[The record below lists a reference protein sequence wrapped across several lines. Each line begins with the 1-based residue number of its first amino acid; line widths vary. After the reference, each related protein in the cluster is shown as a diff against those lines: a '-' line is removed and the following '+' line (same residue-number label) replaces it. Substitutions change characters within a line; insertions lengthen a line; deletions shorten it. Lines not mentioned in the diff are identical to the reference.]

1 MQIKASREDNIAVLL
16 RRHDNDNDIIG
27 DLVPWSPLTIRAF
40 TTLQTDLEKLISDE
54 ETWLSDLI
62 KIMTITKTMTQTR
75 TITNTFR
82 EWSIETC
89 DNTSISGNVYFGLK
103 PVLEKLEN
111 ILRFSFHFCFYFH
124 FWEELFLSSGC
135 WCTSATTAQL
145 FIELQI

>member
-1 MQIKASREDNIAVLL
+1 MQIKASREDNIGVLL

-89 DNTSISGNVYFGLK
+89 DNTSISGNVYFGLRRAL
-103 PVLEKLEN
+103 P
-111 ILRFSFHFCFYFH
+111 ILRLLVHLGHYCTTIYRTSNINEIPHHF
-124 FWEELFLSSGC
+124 L
-135 WCTSATTAQL
+135 
-145 FIELQI
+145 